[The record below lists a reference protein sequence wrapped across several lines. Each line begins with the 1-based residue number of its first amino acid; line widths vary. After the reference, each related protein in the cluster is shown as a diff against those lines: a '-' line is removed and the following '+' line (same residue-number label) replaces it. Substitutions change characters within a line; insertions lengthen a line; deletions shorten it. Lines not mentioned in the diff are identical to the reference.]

1 MRLAN
6 VPLVALNLV
15 NLAARRLARRWRGL
29 DRAAQRVGRQAER
42 LQEQVAHAANLRSMA
57 SSLRATSERM
67 QRRAA
72 RFQEHVV
79 APWRVERTVTR
90 ALARVA
96 AGRGP
101 IVVGPWTSE
110 VGYEALYWIPFLHWF
125 VDRYAIPSSRV
136 VAISRGGV
144 EAWYRGIADRY
155 VEIFDLMDAA
165 AFSAHA
171 AARRASGDQKQIVL
185 SAVEQDIVR
194 EACARVG
201 LRGAQVCHPGL
212 MYRLFRSF
220 WHDDRALDYLF
231 RHTRYDR
238 VRLKGVVQPPP
249 GLPAEYVAVKFYTG
263 PALSDSAET
272 RQALRAIIERIA
284 ARMPLVVLDT
294 GLTVD
299 EHRDVLFD
307 GVPGVVTLPALR
319 EPSSNLGLQTSV
331 IAGARLFVGTCGGLA
346 WLAPLLGVDTLAVY
360 EDDRYLASHLYAARH
375 AYRRT
380 GAARFITMDVHAL
393 RRLDLHARGTVA
405 DLVQCR
411 APLYGAPGGP

>member
-6 VPLVALNLV
+6 LPVVALNLV
-15 NLAARRLARRWRGL
+15 HIAARRLARRWRGF
-29 DRAAQRVGRQAER
+29 DRSAQRRIRQAKR
-42 LQEQVAHAANLRSMA
+42 LQEQATRTASLQSVAGSMRAA
-57 SSLRATSERM
+57 SERL

-79 APWRVERTVTR
+79 VPWRVEREVKR
-90 ALARVA
+90 ALARAA
-96 AGRGP
+96 AGSDP
-101 IVVGPWTSE
+101 IIVGPWTSE

-125 VDRYAIPSSRV
+125 ADRYGIPSSRV

-144 EAWYRGIADRY
+144 QAWYRGIADRY

-165 AFSAHA
+165 SFSAHA
-171 AARRASGDQKQIVL
+171 SARRESGDQKQIVL
-185 SAVEQDIVR
+185 SAFEQDVAR
-194 EACARVG
+194 QACARIGVPH
-201 LRGAQVCHPGL
+201 AHVCHPGL

-238 VRLKGVVQPPP
+238 VRLKGFVEPPP
-249 GLPAEYVAVKFYTG
+249 GLPVEYAAVKFYTG
-263 PALSDSAET
+263 PALGDSAET
-272 RQALRAIIERIA
+272 RQALRAIIARVA
-284 ARMPLVVLDT
+284 ARMPIVVLDT
-294 GLTVD
+294 GLAVD

-307 GVPGVVTLPALR
+307 GIPGVTTLPALR
-319 EPSSNLGLQTSV
+319 KPSTNLGLQTAV

-346 WLAPLLGVDTLAVY
+346 WLAPLLGVDTLAIY
-360 EDDRYLASHLYAARH
+360 EDDRYLAAHLYAARH

-393 RRLDLHARGTVA
+393 RRLDLHARGRVA
-405 DLVQCR
+405 NLFAR
-411 APLYGAPGGP
+411 ETA